1 MQVGL
6 GYIRLGQPAPTLSG
20 GESQR
25 VKLATELQRR
35 STGKTVYILDEPTTG
50 LHFED
55 VRKLL
60 LVLQGLV
67 DKGNTV
73 IVIEHNLDVVKS
85 ADWIIDLGPEGGDG
99 GGTIVT
105 EGTPEQVA
113 RCEQS
118 WTGKFLRDML

>member
-1 MQVGL
+1 MRNLHIADVH
-6 GYIRLGQPAPTLSG
+6 RLI
-20 GESQR
+20 E
-25 VKLATELQRR
+25 
-35 STGKTVYILDEPTTG
+35 
-50 LHFED
+50 
-55 VRKLL
+55 
-60 LVLQGLV
+60 VLQKLV
-67 DKGNTV
+67 DAGNTV

-113 RCEQS
+113 QCEQS

>member
-1 MQVGL
+1 M
-6 GYIRLGQPAPTLSG
+6 
-20 GESQR
+20 
-25 VKLATELQRR
+25 
-35 STGKTVYILDEPTTG
+35 
-50 LHFED
+50 
-55 VRKLL
+55 
-60 LVLQGLV
+60 
-67 DKGNTV
+67 DKGNAV

-113 RCEQS
+113 QCEQS